1 MSSAPDEQ
9 ALQAAAER
17 ALVKLEAEYGTHP
30 DVTFIDLGYQR
41 DQGRL
46 TREIG
51 LRIHVRDRWL
61 TASPEKRIAF
71 PSEIDGIPVI
81 VTRGEYRLE

>member
-9 ALQAAAER
+9 ALQEAAER
-17 ALVKLEAEYGTHP
+17 ALAALEAEYGTHP

-46 TREIG
+46 TRDIA

-61 TASPEKRIAF
+61 TASPDERIAF
-71 PSEIDGIPVI
+71 PSEIDGIPVV